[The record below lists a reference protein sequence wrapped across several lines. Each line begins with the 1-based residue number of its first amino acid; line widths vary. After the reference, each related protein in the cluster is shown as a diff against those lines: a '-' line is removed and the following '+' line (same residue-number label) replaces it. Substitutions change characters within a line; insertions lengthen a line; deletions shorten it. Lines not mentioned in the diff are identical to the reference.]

1 MSQPPPKRRPGP
13 RDARKIGLRSL
24 RGCLAAAC
32 NRRGGPRHT
41 WKSRDCR
48 KFSRWEETILEKH
61 RTVLREVQRGVDSA
75 GEWQILPPPF
85 AEFHCAAPRWRE
97 LFPYARW
104 RREKE
109 LRHQIARRGVPHGNP

>member
-1 MSQPPPKRRPGP
+1 M
-13 RDARKIGLRSL
+13 
-24 RGCLAAAC
+24 
-32 NRRGGPRHT
+32 
-41 WKSRDCR
+41 KSRDCR

-61 RTVLREVQRGVDSA
+61 RTVCEKCKRGVDSA

-104 RREKE
+104 RREKRFAIKLHVE
-109 LRHQIARRGVPHGNP
+109 ASLMGTRDLDRRSVVACAAK